1 MSAGKLFLLGLFV
14 AAAMTLSCYAAL
26 VVYAMFRGCAA

>member
-26 VVYAMFRGCAA
+26 IVYAMLMGCAS